1 LGGPG
6 EEFIGGCGWS
16 VHACKKADAV
26 HRPVA
31 EMLAQPCSLAVDCSV
46 AQTIRPKKKLGP
58 PNCPSSE
65 PPIHDSTPPG
75 HRTPAPS
82 GPTSHGAETPTCTD
96 LCCANFDVLACEG
109 VVTVAQRLNSPQDR
123 ATGPLAR
130 HNAFT

>member
-46 AQTIRPKKKLGP
+46 AQTIRPKKSSVRRIVRV
-58 PNCPSSE
+58 PNLRSTTPLLQVTGLLHLRVRPVTEPKHQPAPTCVAPTLTSLRVKAWLPSHSV
-65 PPIHDSTPPG
+65 STP
-75 HRTPAPS
+75 RRIA
-82 GPTSHGAETPTCTD
+82 
-96 LCCANFDVLACEG
+96 
-109 VVTVAQRLNSPQDR
+109 